1 MEDGSAAAM
10 DPDGA
15 GSVDL
20 SICRG
25 SADWARCR
33 LARMQRP
40 EKTTGILRLTWRLCD
55 SATVT
60 GRAVQLMFKCSNHST
75 SSTVSTCLN
84 LNKYQR
90 YQIPVAFSMIS
101 MLSCK

>member
-1 MEDGSAAAM
+1 MEDRSAAAM

-20 SICRG
+20 SICG
-25 SADWARCR
+25 SADWAP
-33 LARMQRP
+33 LQVGHDA
-40 EKTTGILRLTWRLCD
+40 KTGED
-55 SATVT
+55 HGNPATVT

-90 YQIPVAFSMIS
+90 
-101 MLSCK
+101 